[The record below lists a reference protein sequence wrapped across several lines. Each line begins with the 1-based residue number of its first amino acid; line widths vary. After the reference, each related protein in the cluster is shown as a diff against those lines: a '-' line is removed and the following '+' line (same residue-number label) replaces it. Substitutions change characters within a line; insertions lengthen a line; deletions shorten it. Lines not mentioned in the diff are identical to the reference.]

1 MHSPW
6 DATRRWIRYMERG
19 IFRLRRPTSPY
30 VTTPAKMAVAS
41 GRGVCGRESSAAR
54 LTDREGGV
62 LLELADELALRLL
75 LIREEGEDFR
85 HDCCEG
91 GVGRWS
97 RCGTVTQPA
106 DQEELLIRGRGRTV
120 ERRDCGSEKQGTCV
134 RSQNR
139 LANVC
144 VDALVMRSTS
154 GERQQDS
161 ARRRVQEGQERR
173 AAQARRSTSRTTEK
187 DERQR
192 AARERESGGT
202 SLSPLTPLLCGCC
215 SSCESQP
222 HSPSFL
228 SLPIPSLPS
237 FQGEEG
243 STAVAA
249 LTSESAIAGRRSG
262 NT

>member
-1 MHSPW
+1 
-6 DATRRWIRYMERG
+6 MERG

-192 AARERESGGT
+192 AAREREREWRH
-202 SLSPLTPLLCGCC
+202 LSVALDSPALRLLL
-215 SSCESQP
+215 Q
-222 HSPSFL
+222 L
-228 SLPIPSLPS
+228 RVAAALPILPFPSHPFPSLLPRR
-237 FQGEEG
+237 GRLDG
-243 STAVAA
+243 SGCPD
-249 LTSESAIAGRRSG
+249 L
-262 NT
+262 